1 MESGGLD
8 VESGHL
14 GVGDLDALFIV
25 IFIEATGNT
34 KPGIGG
40 GAGDQLADDQVADQC
55 LAAPVLGDEREQPLL
70 VAGFSSVRIRLKPA
84 EMADYADYSAIT

>member
-1 MESGGLD
+1 
-8 VESGHL
+8 
-14 GVGDLDALFIV
+14 
-25 IFIEATGNT
+25 
-34 KPGIGG
+34 
-40 GAGDQLADDQVADQC
+40 LADDQVADQC